1 MSVSLKRHAK
11 LESVTWQ
18 ARTGVD
24 GQGKPS
30 YASPGTVLQAHVE
43 RDQEVIRLSTGVEVK
58 IVATL
63 WFNGATTSLPA
74 QEDRLVLSDMT
85 GIVVLRNEPADLQTN
100 VRDHVECQI
109 RQE

>member
-18 ARTGVD
+18 ARSGID

-43 RDQEVIRLSTGVEVK
+43 RDQEVIRLNNGVEVV
-58 IVATL
+58 IVATV
-63 WFNGATTSLPA
+63 WFDGATASLPV

-85 GIVVLRNEPADLQTN
+85 GIVVVRNEPADLQTRA
-100 VRDHVECQI
+100 RDHVEVQV

>member
-18 ARTGVD
+18 ARTGID

-30 YASPGTVLQAHVE
+30 YVSPGTVLQAHVE
-43 RDQEVIRLSTGVEVK
+43 RDQEVIKASSGEEVK
-58 IVATL
+58 IVATV
-63 WFNGATTSLPA
+63 WFDYAASLPA
-74 QEDRLVLSDMT
+74 VDDRLVLSDLT
-85 GIVVLRNEPADLQTN
+85 GIVAMRNQPADLQTATP
-100 VRDHVECQI
+100 DHVEVQI

>member
-30 YASPGTVLQAHVE
+30 YASPGTVLQARVE
-43 RDQEVIRLSTGVEVK
+43 RDQEVIRLATGEEVK
-58 IVATL
+58 IVAVL
-63 WFNGATTSLPA
+63 WLDFTASLPTSD
-74 QEDRLVLSDMT
+74 DRIVLSDLT
-85 GIVVLRNEPADLQTN
+85 GIVVMRDQPADLQTN
-100 VRDHVECQI
+100 AADHVEVMI

>member
-11 LESVTWQ
+11 LEAVTWQ
-18 ARTGVD
+18 AQTGVD

-43 RDQEVIRLSTGVEVK
+43 RDQEVIRLSTGAEVV

-63 WFNGATTSLPA
+63 WFDNAASLPKTD
-74 QEDRLVLSDMT
+74 DRLVLLDMT
-85 GIVVLRNEPADLQTN
+85 GIVVMRDEPADLQTN
-100 VRDHVECQI
+100 TIDHVEVRI